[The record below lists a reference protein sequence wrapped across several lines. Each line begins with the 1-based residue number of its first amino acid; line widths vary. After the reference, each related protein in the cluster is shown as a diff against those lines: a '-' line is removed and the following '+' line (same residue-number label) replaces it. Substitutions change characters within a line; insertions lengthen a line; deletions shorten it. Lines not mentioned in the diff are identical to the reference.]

1 MLKHLEGI
9 RHLHQIDSYKLS
21 AYIEH
26 YFIHYLR
33 DTMDWVDYKQIQNF
47 EVGITPL
54 FVDYLNDFEKLK
66 DYYAADFRDRKSWK
80 KLIDKVLSKQ
90 KDRSTLIRVL
100 TEQNKQHHCGIRTL
114 ANIDLLGNENTV
126 AVVTGQQ
133 VGICSGPLYTI
144 YKTVTAIKLAE
155 QLSAQFPDYNF
166 VPVFWV
172 ENEDHDFEEIN
183 KLNVLNPAG
192 EVQTIEYLF
201 GGKPFER
208 NPGPVGSIVIDSFID
223 NFFDRLQTQLQ
234 ESEFKLPLF
243 TALRGHYRSGATLG
257 AAFVGLMN
265 QMFEDSGLVFLD
277 PGNVEL
283 KKILKPV
290 FQKEIAGLSK
300 TSQMVVDT
308 SAGLEEHYHAQI
320 KAKSI
325 NLFMLHKGGRYLI
338 EPRENDY
345 SLKGTRQF
353 FSKEEL
359 NSIVENSPELISP
372 NVVLRPICQDAILPT
387 LAYVGGPSEVAYFAQ
402 LKPVYEFF
410 DVQMPVVY
418 PRASVTIMEE
428 KVKNILEKFQV
439 DFTEIWS
446 DIDPL
451 LIRIAEQVS
460 EVKVDVLFDQLHRRI
475 HEAVAESRFGIQQID
490 PTLSGAIDST
500 LSRIESQLNVLKEKA
515 QSAQQRRQE
524 VTIKQ
529 IQKVAANIFPKSNF
543 QEREFNVVY
552 YMNKYGPDFV
562 KWLSGEII
570 IDRFQHQLIEL

>member
-1 MLKHLEGI
+1 
-9 RHLHQIDSYKLS
+9 
-21 AYIEH
+21 
-26 YFIHYLR
+26 
-33 DTMDWVDYKQIQNF
+33 MDWVDYKQIQNF
-47 EVGITPL
+47 DVGITPL

-155 QLSAQFPDYNF
+155 QLSTQFPDYNF

-172 ENEDHDFEEIN
+172 EKEDHDFEEIN

-243 TALRGHYRSGATLG
+243 TALRGYYRSGATLG

-265 QMFEDSGLVFLD
+265 QVFEDSGLVFLD

-402 LKPVYEFF
+402 LKSVYEFF

-543 QEREFNVVY
+543 QEREFNVIY

-570 IDRFQHQLIEL
+570 IERFQHQLIEL

>member
-1 MLKHLEGI
+1 
-9 RHLHQIDSYKLS
+9 
-21 AYIEH
+21 
-26 YFIHYLR
+26 
-33 DTMDWVDYKQIQNF
+33 MDWVDYKQIQNF

-155 QLSAQFPDYNF
+155 QLSTQFPDYNF

-243 TALRGHYRSGATLG
+243 TALRGYYRSGATLG

-265 QMFEDSGLVFLD
+265 QVFEDSGLVFLD

-387 LAYVGGPSEVAYFAQ
+387 IAYVGGPSEVAYFAQ

-460 EVKVDVLFDQLHRRI
+460 EVKVDVLFDLLHRRI

-543 QEREFNVVY
+543 QEREFNVIY

-570 IDRFQHQLIEL
+570 IERFQHQLIEL

>member
-1 MLKHLEGI
+1 
-9 RHLHQIDSYKLS
+9 
-21 AYIEH
+21 
-26 YFIHYLR
+26 
-33 DTMDWVDYKQIQNF
+33 MDWVDYKQIQNF

-155 QLSAQFPDYNF
+155 QLSTQFPDYNF

-172 ENEDHDFEEIN
+172 EKEDHDFEEIN

-243 TALRGHYRSGATLG
+243 TALRGYYRSGATLG

-265 QMFEDSGLVFLD
+265 QVFEDSGLVFLD

-387 LAYVGGPSEVAYFAQ
+387 IAYVGGPSEVAYFAQ

-460 EVKVDVLFDQLHRRI
+460 EVKVDVLFDLLHRRI

-543 QEREFNVVY
+543 QEREFNVIY

-570 IDRFQHQLIEL
+570 IERFQHQLIEL